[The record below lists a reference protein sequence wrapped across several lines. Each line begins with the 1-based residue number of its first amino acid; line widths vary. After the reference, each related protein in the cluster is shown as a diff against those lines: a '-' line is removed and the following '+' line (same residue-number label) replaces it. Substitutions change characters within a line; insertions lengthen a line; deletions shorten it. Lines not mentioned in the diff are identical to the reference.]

1 MNNIIK
7 RYKNRRGAAVIEFA
21 MTVPLL
27 FLFVFASIEFSR
39 ANMIKNMI
47 ENAAM
52 EGARE
57 GMLPGH
63 TAADCIAAAQ
73 DLIDIMAL
81 NDATITVEPASL
93 TPTTPTVTVMVSVP
107 LATNSLPMSK
117 FVLGES
123 LTQSVTLPREIQ

>member
-1 MNNIIK
+1 MNHRHHPK
-7 RYKNRRGAAVIEFA
+7 RNRRAAAAVEFA

-57 GMLPGH
+57 GMLPGR
-63 TAADCIAAAQ
+63 TAADCTAAAQ

-81 NDATITVEPASL
+81 NGATITIEPATL
-93 TPTTPTVTVMVSVP
+93 TPTTPEVTVTVSVP
-107 LATNSLPMSK
+107 MSQNSLAMSR
-117 FVLGES
+117 FVLGET
-123 LTQSVTLPREIQ
+123 LTQSVTLPRELQ

>member
-1 MNNIIK
+1 MNTRITSF
-7 RYKNRRGAAVIEFA
+7 RNRRGAAVIEFA

-57 GMLPGH
+57 GMLPGRS
-63 TAADCIAAAQ
+63 AADCIAASQ
-73 DLIDIMAL
+73 ELIDIMAL
-81 NDATITVEPASL
+81 NGATITVEPTTL
-93 TPTTPTVTVMVSVP
+93 TTTSPDVTVTVTVP
-107 LATNSLPMSK
+107 MSQNSLPMSR
-117 FVLGES
+117 FVLGET
-123 LTQSVTLPREIQ
+123 LAQSVTLPREIQ